1 MDIPGIAATDPAFGA
16 GSSLPTQ
23 ELDKNAFMEL
33 LVSQL
38 KNQDPLDPASNEDFI
53 AQLASFSSL
62 EQLENLNDNVLG
74 MVLLNQSNALMSQL
88 TQGSALIGK
97 TVGWTDPA
105 TGTSG
110 SGVVDAIKVK
120 DGIAFLSIGGTDIP
134 LLDVTD
140 VQATDDTVTEPDDG
154 GDDAD
159 TEGEDG

>member
-1 MDIPGIAATDPAFGA
+1 MDIPGIAASDPAFGA
-16 GSSLPTQ
+16 GSTFPTQ

-38 KNQDPLDPASNEDFI
+38 KNQDPLEPTNNEQFV

-62 EQLENLNDNVLG
+62 EQLENLNENVLG

-88 TQGSALIGK
+88 TEGSALIGK

-105 TGTSG
+105 TGVSG
-110 SGVVDAIKVK
+110 SGVVDSVK
-120 DGIAFLSIGGTDIP
+120 IEDGMALLSVGGVDVP

-140 VQATDDTVTEPDDG
+140 VHATEEAPTEPDD
-154 GDDAD
+154 DAED
-159 TEGEDG
+159 GEDA